1 MNNKA
6 KTVSINKELNKIVT
20 KNVTSYVAKTTNK
33 TLLFKAGS
41 TLTAINLGTL
51 ST

>member
-1 MNNKA
+1 MSSKA
-6 KTVSINKELNKIVT
+6 KTLSVQKELNKIVT

-41 TLTAINLGTL
+41 TLTAIDLGTL